1 MGGAIRVPGNV
12 TPVAEFNISYDPE
25 SADAVFAHT
34 DHTVLLPLDV
44 TSQLIFTRHEMQT
57 VLRGLKGKK
66 AKFLEALTLHTFKT
80 NMAFRETAGTEGFLV
95 HDASV
100 VAMLI
105 SHHLFRG
112 QFLPIRVETKGEFTR
127 GQTVTDL
134 RNVAQP
140 NTHTFVVT
148 DVDRDRFMEAMV
160 QDFLSFL

>member
-25 SADAVFAHT
+25 SADEVFTTIHNS
-34 DHTVLLPLDV
+34 VLLPLDV

-57 VLRGLKGKK
+57 ILRVIKGKK
-66 AKFLEALTLHTFKT
+66 ARFLEALTLHTFKT

-95 HDASV
+95 HDPSV
-100 VAMLI
+100 IAMLI
-105 SHHLFRG
+105 YPGLFKG
-112 QFLPIRVETKGEFTR
+112 QFLPIRVETKGEVTR
-127 GQTVTDL
+127 GETVTDL

-140 NTHTFVVT
+140 STHTFVVT
-148 DVDRDRFMEAMV
+148 DVDRDRFMESMV